1 MYDQLSSCQDQNRTF
16 RTRLVCFWLIS
27 NAALAISIQTLNGLP
42 ETRRLVELCLPAD
55 YNPINGSAIVPVNA
69 TCLTRAINSQTQDL
83 EDKQQYYF
91 MYLLWGTFGLSAV
104 RFVGVSPC
112 RDLTDSSACTIG

>member
-1 MYDQLSSCQDQNRTF
+1 VYDQLSSFQDQNRTF